1 MKKHYLLLIPILVLI
16 SFVNKV
22 NAIEL
27 GLESSVVF
35 EHDVDTKFKNF
46 NCSDGKYFNVSK
58 NANGDY
64 IASWNFAIN
73 PPEGGGT
80 DTIKCSYDE
89 KYGESGKGT
98 AEYSISFTSNPGHVS
113 IYQDL
118 VYSDPTFSL
127 SSLIHNYGYTKTI
140 NMNYDNSRLRVTCFQ
155 NESMC
160 SFEALKFD
168 QDYTVTGTIVADI
181 DGNTVEIDI
190 TLRIHSAVAYA
201 SPGGYGVCS
210 FDSSWIDVTSEVT
223 GGYDGKLLKNAGAV
237 VTLPNCDVSTTT
249 YPLLKFAGWVK
260 ANYLTA
266 TGEGESGYE
275 LTVGNCSKLS
285 GFIKGGNQT
294 VNVDSNS
301 NYYYACY
308 DYVAGVEL
316 VANGGTL
323 EDSSGWTYTNG
334 VYIKA
339 GSATLPNITA
349 KEGYE
354 FLYWVEQGTGKKF
367 NAGETITV
375 NENDSLRAFTA
386 MYEIVGSSGTYSY
399 EVDMVKGK
407 TEELGNLIGD
417 KVAFEGCS
425 STSTSIVATNYNSGE
440 CIVTAVDEGSATI
453 KAEYKSDT
461 YIIGVKVYATQE
473 DYDHAHEIEDED
485 PAPEDFTPEETPQS
499 ILSIGSESVC
509 KTYTVSAEGN
519 SGSIGTIGSYG
530 FTFNYYKAKS
540 NCDDGKVYNAMCLDP
555 GQAGPGESYS
565 GATGSSYTYSRSLDF
580 VNSELDAGLYYLVSQ
595 IAGDGFDETKYVAVN
610 LCGRVLQFVHGAQ
623 NNNSI
628 VYRSHHE
635 AYETLANRSKNG
647 ELGNL
652 DSVSNSAA
660 YNQAKEYYKEAA
672 KAKYTEED
680 REELEVQ
687 VKDREVS
694 GSWSGNTLVIHNTGT
709 IILPKGSTNPKLT
722 ANCSME
728 GYTCTVDKF
737 EKTGDSTGLAYSY
750 DISASI
756 AVTSSTQVPDSDTMD
771 KVSFKLTFDNEN
783 SAGNAFIITHRSY
796 ANHFQRMI
804 IVNPGQNEYLLY
816 LQWPT
821 DSSLCDITK
830 PPLNPDLCTEEDC
843 SQLNQELFFRLKC
856 CTKIENKTS
865 YAYQY
870 LCNGGDCTYTNLLPV
885 CVYDESEVNSEEN
898 DMFQINEAKDSGGN
912 YKYACIVAISK
923 KCTKNNANCSEG
935 TKRAVT
941 DTKKDNAGNKFAL
954 DEYQGNKYCR
964 VSCKEDWNLSLSKF
978 GNFTGYNAV
987 NAGSYFQIKNDVFMG
1002 GSRTCVTTKIDYESY
1017 QVEQENLAKKVV
1029 AAWNKYVQYRAEYST
1044 VLDENKTKCV
1054 DYQVSY
1060 YTEPAIEQNHCY
1072 STDPNTGNCTD
1083 SGPLYG
1089 TAQCTEH
1096 KIDGAQFEHIEYI
1109 DPGTRKSP
1117 TPKSTSRADKTEN
1130 ANIGSERSPGECKNP
1145 GETCEALRQ
1154 RMLDEIKQDVDSY
1167 RGQVEGYLENIKS
1180 NALDFAMCQNFEM
1193 ITTIPSNGGASGFEV
1208 FADKSS
1214 IELAYGEGVVYT
1226 NNNGGNTVSFENVES
1241 HAINTVFGPF
1251 AKYTYEEDEYMK
1263 MIEPDNY
1270 MVPYDVANNKAFD
1283 PNFKS
1288 GDADIYSTKENECA
1302 PTVVGKD
1309 EQGND
1314 IKVCRHYYTT
1324 QGFKSNGDSDT
1335 ENGIYG
1341 NEPTEA
1347 DNKKTLVEEK
1357 DSFGTN
1363 VVSLCNTKD
1372 GYEYEDGNVD
1382 IFGDCHTATFY
1393 YYKINYI
1400 KQVLTNSSFWKNKKQ
1415 FYVNMITDEKAFAE
1429 TIDTLSNNG
1438 KDWTLYGGYNV
1449 FPISMDRRR
1458 NLYQYTYTFYNI
1470 GMYSDGKLGRIMG
1483 GEVDAY
1489 GREVQN
1495 GHSGHVLENNA
1506 HACFYEVY
1514 ESICRCCGEKIVATA
1529 VMLSGVT
1536 TTDYIASNGNFY
1548 AESDYNKIPDDSA
1561 LGLYTST
1568 VGLSNIASSTQRV
1581 LGANWQAQAPFYLSG
1596 VVYEGE
1602 NGTDQGAE
1610 LINQI
1615 ESVADN
1621 IYNKTPDYSFT
1632 LNPSSLSEIRSY
1644 NKNNSYG
1651 MPKKLKNYGTYAYT
1665 NDGTGWI
1672 VNETQ
1677 GDYRVRFAHYGSD
1690 YLEYLNREGYT
1701 TQQYRGKTLLD
1712 ITGSNSICI
1721 VEEGNVGSIY
1731 NTDNYKSC
1739 RWIDYLTT
1747 VTDKDGNTAQVRLAF
1762 K

>member
-1 MKKHYLLLIPILVLI
+1 MKKKYLLLIPILILM
-16 SFVNKV
+16 FFAHKV
-22 NAIEL
+22 YAIEL

-64 IASWNFAIN
+64 IAFWNFAVSA
-73 PPEGGGT
+73 PAGGGS
-80 DTIKCSYDE
+80 DLIKCSYDE

-98 AEYSISFTSNPGHVS
+98 AEYTITFNSNPGHVS

-118 VYSDPTFSL
+118 VYSDPTFDL
-127 SSLIHNYGYTKTI
+127 NSLISNYGFTKSI
-140 NMNYDNSRLRVTCFQ
+140 NLNYDSSRLRVTCFP
-155 NESMC
+155 NESKC

-168 QDYTVTGTIVADI
+168 QDYTVTGTIIADI
-181 DGNTVEIDI
+181 DGGSVEIDL
-190 TLRIHSAVAYA
+190 TLRIHSYVAYA
-201 SPGGYGVCS
+201 LPGGYGVCS
-210 FDSSWIDVTSEVT
+210 FDSSWVSVSGEAV
-223 GGYDGKLLKNAGAV
+223 GGYDGQLYRNESSV
-237 VTLPNCDVSTTT
+237 VTLPNCDVSTTS
-249 YPLLKFAGWVK
+249 YPLLKFSGWVR
-260 ANYLTA
+260 ANYYTA
-266 TGEGESGYE
+266 TAAGESGHE
-275 LTVGNCSKLS
+275 LTVGNCSRLS
-285 GFIKGGNQT
+285 GFIKGGNQS
-294 VNVDSNS
+294 VNVEGTS
-301 NYYYACY
+301 NYFYACY

-323 EDSSGWTYTNG
+323 EDSSGWTYSNG

-339 GSATLPNITA
+339 GSATLPNI
-349 KEGYE
+349 KPQEGYE

-386 MYEIVGSSGTYSY
+386 MYEMVGTASTYSY
-399 EVDMVKGK
+399 EIDMVKGK
-407 TEELGNLIGD
+407 TEELGTLIGD
-417 KVAFEGCS
+417 KIAFESCS
-425 STSTSIVATNYNSGE
+425 STSISVVAANYNSGD
-440 CIVTAVDEGSATI
+440 CIVTAVDEGSASI
-453 KAEYKSDT
+453 KAEYKGDT

-473 DYDHAHEIEDED
+473 DYDQAHELEDQDQD
-485 PAPEDFTPEETPQS
+485 PDEFTAEETPQS
-499 ILSIGSESVC
+499 ILSVGSESVC
-509 KTYTVSAEGN
+509 KTYTVTQ
-519 SGSIGTIGSYG
+519 SGSSGVVGKIGSYG
-530 FTFNYYKAKS
+530 FDFNFYKATS
-540 NCDDGKVYNAMCLDP
+540 NCDDGKVYNALCLDP
-555 GQAGPGESYS
+555 GQAGPDERYS
-565 GATGSSYTYSRSLDF
+565 GSTGNAYTYSRSLDF
-580 VNSELDAGLYYLVSQ
+580 VNSQLDAGLYYLVSQ
-595 IAGDGFDETKYVAVN
+595 IAGDGFDETNYVAVN
-610 LCGRVLQFVHGAQ
+610 LSGRVLQFVHGAQ

-628 VYRSHHE
+628 VHRSHHE
-635 AYETLANRSKNG
+635 AYQTLASRSKDG
-647 ELGNL
+647 ELGDL
-652 DSVSNSAA
+652 DSVSNSTV
-660 YNQAKEYYKEAA
+660 YNKAKEFYREAF
-672 KAKYTEED
+672 KASYTEED
-680 REELEVQ
+680 KEQLEVQ
-687 VKDREVS
+687 VKDKEVT
-694 GSWSGNTLVIHNTGT
+694 GSWSGDTLTIHNTGT
-709 IILPKGSTNPKLT
+709 LILPKGSSNAKLT
-722 ANCSME
+722 ANCSLA
-728 GYTCTVDKF
+728 GYTCTVNKF
-737 EKTGDSTGLAYSY
+737 EQTGGTGLTYSY
-750 DISASI
+750 DVSASLV
-756 AVTSSTQVPDSDTMD
+756 VTSSTQVPDSDTME
-771 KVSFKLTFDNEN
+771 KVSFKLTFDNDN

-796 ANHFQRMI
+796 ANHYQRMI

-830 PPLNPDLCTEEDC
+830 PPLNPDLCTEADC

-885 CVYDESEVNSEEN
+885 CVYDESEVNSKEN
-898 DMFQINEAKDSGGN
+898 DMFQINEAKDSGGS

-923 KCTKNNANCSEG
+923 KCTKNNGNCSEE
-935 TKRAVT
+935 TKRTVT
-941 DTKKDNAGNKFAL
+941 DTKKDSAGNKFAL

-978 GNFTGYNAV
+978 GNFTGENAV

-1002 GSRTCVTTKIDYESY
+1002 GSRTCVTTKIDYEAY
-1017 QVEQENLAKKVV
+1017 KKEQEDLAKKVV
-1029 AAWNKYVQYRAEYST
+1029 ASWNKYVQYRAEYST
-1044 VLDENKTKCV
+1044 VKDESKTKCV
-1054 DYQVSY
+1054 EFTKSY
-1060 YTEPAIEQNHCY
+1060 YDSNKPHRCSEDDD
-1072 STDPNTGNCTD
+1072 STC
-1083 SGPLYG
+1083 YG
-1089 TAQCTEH
+1089 TSECVERR
-1096 KIDGAQFEHIEYI
+1096 IDGASFEHIEYL
-1109 DPGTRKSP
+1109 DPGTRKNP
-1117 TPKSTSRADKTEN
+1117 TPTSTSRAEETEN
-1130 ANIGSERSPGECKNP
+1130 ADVGSETSPGSCDSPGES
-1145 GETCEALRQ
+1145 CEALRQ
-1154 RMLDEIKQDVDSY
+1154 RMLDEIKEDVDNY
-1167 RGQVEGYLENIKS
+1167 RGQVEGYLERIKS

-1208 FADKSS
+1208 FADKSA
-1214 IELAYGEGVVYT
+1214 IEMAYGEGIVYT
-1226 NNNGGNTVSFENVES
+1226 NNNGSNIVSFENVEA

-1251 AKYTYEEDEYMK
+1251 AKYTYEEAEYMK

-1283 PNFKS
+1283 PNFKT

-1302 PTVVGKD
+1302 TSVVGKD

-1347 DNKKTLVEEK
+1347 DNKKSLVEEK

-1363 VVSLCNTKD
+1363 IISLCNTKD
-1372 GYEYEDGNVD
+1372 GYEYENGNVD

-1415 FYVNMITDEKAFAE
+1415 FYINLVTDEKAFAE
-1429 TIDTLSNNG
+1429 TADTLTNNG
-1438 KDWTLYGGYNV
+1438 KDWSLFGGYNV

-1470 GMYSDGKLGRIMG
+1470 GMYSDGRLGRIMG

-1514 ESICRCCGEKIVATA
+1514 ESICRCCGEKIVSTA
-1529 VMLSGVT
+1529 VLLSGVT

-1548 AESDYNKIPDDSA
+1548 SESDYNKIPDDSA

-1568 VGLSNIASSTQRV
+1568 VSLSNLASSTQRV
-1581 LGANWQAQAPFYLSG
+1581 LGANWQANAPFYLSG
-1596 VVYEGE
+1596 TVYEGD

-1615 ESVADN
+1615 EGIADN
-1621 IYNKTPDYSFT
+1621 IYNQTPDYSFT
-1632 LNPSSLSEIRSY
+1632 LTPSSLSEIRSY
-1644 NKNNSYG
+1644 NKSNSYG
-1651 MPKKLKNYGTYAYT
+1651 MPKKLKNYGSYAYT
-1665 NDGTGWI
+1665 NDGTGWV
-1672 VNETQ
+1672 VNGNQ
-1677 GDYRVRFAHYGSD
+1677 IDYRIRFAHYGSD
-1690 YLEYLNREGYT
+1690 YLEYLNNEGFT
-1701 TQQYRGKTLLD
+1701 TQKYRGKTLLD
-1712 ITGSNSICI
+1712 ITGSNSICL
-1721 VEEGNVGSIY
+1721 VEENNVGAIY
-1731 NTDNYKSC
+1731 NSEQYKRC

-1747 VTDKDGNTAQVRLAF
+1747 VRDEDGNTAQVRLAF